1 MPLCPEVS
9 GSSPHAPNLH
19 FSLIKIHEYS
29 ATILENHFMTSVREK
44 PKPCKCKAKSHRT
57 YDAEITVLIIFIGP
71 RKTSHCR
78 YGNVINSLFL
88 AIFITS

>member
-1 MPLCPEVS
+1 M
-9 GSSPHAPNLH
+9 
-19 FSLIKIHEYS
+19 
-29 ATILENHFMTSVREK
+29 LENHFMTSVRAK

-57 YDAEITVLIIFIGP
+57 YDAEITVLIFIGP

-78 YGNVINSLFL
+78 YGNVINGLFL